1 MTYHKHIDGL
11 RAIAIAWV
19 LAFHYFPSVFTG
31 GFIGVDVFFVISG
44 YLISGIIWLD
54 LKEDRFSFGHFFG
67 RRIRRLL
74 PALLLVLTVTLVL
87 GSALL
92 HNQEFRQL
100 AKHIF
105 AASLYLN
112 NWILSIEKGYF
123 DIGSEY
129 KPLLHLWSLSIE
141 EQFYFLWPIL
151 IVLINRRA
159 SSELSKSRIIAGIF
173 LVSFVACLV
182 QTYTHPIGAFYSPHT
197 RIWELLA
204 GSALHL
210 VMPAARQKMG

>member
-31 GFIGVDVFFVISG
+31 GFIGVDAFFVISG
-44 YLISGIIWLD
+44 YLISGIIWHD
-54 LKEDRFSFGHFFG
+54 LREDRFSFGYFFG
-67 RRIRRLL
+67 RRIRRLF
-74 PALLLVLTVTLVL
+74 PAPLLVLTVTLVL
-87 GSALL
+87 GSTLL

-100 AKHIF
+100 AKHVF

-112 NWILSIEKGYF
+112 NWVLSIEKGCF

-141 EQFYFLWPIL
+141 EQFYLLWPGL
-151 IVLINRRA
+151 IVLINRGT
-159 SSELSKSRIIAGIF
+159 SSDLSKSSIIAGIF
-173 LVSFVACLV
+173 LL
-182 QTYTHPIGAFYSPHT
+182 
-197 RIWELLA
+197 
-204 GSALHL
+204 
-210 VMPAARQKMG
+210 